1 MIVRSVLL
9 GLSWGMF
16 SLVPLASQNLPPQFL
31 PILGGTN
38 GHGFT
43 RSCGAGRV
51 LAGLVFRDGSLVDAV
66 GIICRPVLAN
76 GTLGPAST
84 VGSLVG
90 GGGGTAGSET
100 CAPGRAVTRAGIRH
114 GSYVNS
120 ILLFCRTWNAG
131 TRTVSGNELALNF
144 IGHPGGGTLD
154 FEGCESN
161 RQPGNGIRGRAAGL
175 VDAIGFI
182 CDEP

>member
-1 MIVRSVLL
+1 MIARSALIA
-9 GLSWGMF
+9 LSWGMF
-16 SLVPLASQNLPPQFL
+16 SLVPLTSQNLPPQFL

-76 GTLGPAST
+76 GSLGPAST
-84 VGSLVG
+84 VGSLAG
-90 GGGGTAGSET
+90 GTNGTAGSET
-100 CAPGRAVTRAGIRH
+100 CAPGRAVTQAGIRH

-120 ILLFCRTWNAG
+120 ILLFCRNWDPA
-131 TRTVSGNELALNF
+131 TRTVTGLERALNF
-144 IGHPGGGTLD
+144 IGTPSGGTND
-154 FEGCESN
+154 FQKCESN
-161 RQPGNGIRGRAAGL
+161 RQPANGIRGRAAGL